1 LAFLNTIPGLPTEA
15 AENLPWLTAEQMVEV
30 DRAMVEGFG
39 ILLLQMMEL
48 AGRHLAQLARHLFAW
63 TPSSTW

>member
-1 LAFLNTIPGLPTEA
+1 LAFLNTIPRLPTEA
-15 AENLPWLTAEQMVEV
+15 AENLPWLTAEQMIEV
-30 DRAMVEGFG
+30 DRAMVEDLG

-48 AGRHLAQLARHLFAW
+48 AGPHLAQLARNLFAW

>member
-1 LAFLNTIPGLPTEA
+1 MKFEDLATLLTPEK
-15 AENLPWLTAEQMVEV
+15 LPWLTAEQMIEV
-30 DRAMVEGFG
+30 DRAMVEDFG

-48 AGRHLAQLARHLFAW
+48 AGRHLAQLARYLFAW